1 MDSSASIEP
10 SLPADY
16 GELLDRLKAEVRAA
30 QLRAH
35 RAVNVE
41 LVDLYW
47 RIGRTILERQDA
59 GGWGAKVID
68 RLAADLR
75 GEFPALTGL
84 SRSNLH
90 YMRSFAHA
98 WPEVVPQAVGQLPW
112 GHVRVLIDKLDDRS
126 LRDWYAAQTIEHGW
140 SRAVLANMVASQL
153 HERIGTAPTNFTDR
167 LAPDDGELAGQMVRD
182 PYNFEFLG
190 LTGRVLER
198 DLEQALMD
206 RLQRFLLEL
215 GAGFS
220 LYGRQYRFE
229 LGGDDFVMDLV
240 FFNVDHDRFVI
251 VELKVGAFAPAQL
264 GQLQFYVEWAERHLR
279 QERHQPTIGILLV
292 EDRNDLVVRYALAA
306 AQTPLAVATYTY
318 DTLPAAARQELPG
331 EAELS
336 DAVHD
341 AYDQARRLDRDD
353 DDGRG

>member
-10 SLPADY
+10 RLPADY

-30 QLRAH
+30 QVRAH
-35 RAVNVE
+35 RTVNTE
-41 LVDLYW
+41 LIGLYW
-47 RIGRTILERQDA
+47 RIGSAILERQGAD
-59 GGWGAKVID
+59 GWGTKVVD
-68 RLAADLR
+68 RLAGDLR
-75 GEFPALTGL
+75 AAFPDQSGFST
-84 SRSNLH
+84 RNLR
-90 YMRSFAHA
+90 YMRAFAQA
-98 WPEVVPQAVGQLPW
+98 WPDEKLQQAVAELPW
-112 GHVRVLIDKLDDRS
+112 GHITVLLDRVKDQE
-126 LRDWYAAQTIEHGW
+126 LRDWYAGQAAEHGW
-140 SRAVLANMVASQL
+140 SRAVLANMVASRL
-153 HERIGTAPTNFTDR
+153 HDRVGAAPTNFAAR
-167 LAPDDGELAGQMVRD
+167 LAPDDSDLAEQLVRD

-190 LTGRVLER
+190 LTRRVRER

-240 FFNVDHDRFVI
+240 FFNVTHDRFVI
-251 VELKVGAFAPAQL
+251 IELKVGAFAPTQL

-306 AQTPLAVATYTY
+306 AQAPLAVATYTY
-318 DTLPAAARQELPG
+318 ATLPAAARRELPA
-331 EAELS
+331 EAQLS
-336 DAVHD
+336 DAVHA
-341 AYDQARRLDRDD
+341 AYDDARARDD
-353 DDGRG
+353 DDR